1 MFTAKYRLKDQN
13 LFLTN
18 RFNNAMYITPQC
30 HIRFKNRFNK
40 QFTVCLSGL
49 STPLLLYIPQ
59 FPVCF
64 REYVG
69 EIYELEY

>member
-1 MFTAKYRLKDQN
+1 
-13 LFLTN
+13 
-18 RFNNAMYITPQC
+18 MYIMPQC

-49 STPLLLYIPQ
+49 STPLFLYIPQ
-59 FPVCF
+59 FPACC